1 MINITNI
8 KMAFRYGFW
17 GCLSA
22 SIYYALYFIFIF
34 YLSLPALVSSFAAYS
49 TSAISSFYFNSRFV
63 FLGRSGSFIKFII
76 IALNGLLLNL
86 LIIFFFTNIIIIED
100 LIAGLIA
107 VVSVPIHN
115 FILNNLLNFKNIND
129 T

>member
-1 MINITNI
+1 
-8 KMAFRYGFW
+8 MAFRYGFW

-49 TSAISSFYFNSRFV
+49 ISAISSFYFNSRFV
-63 FLGRSGSFIKFII
+63 FLERSGSFIKFVI

-86 LIIFFFTNIIIIED
+86 LIIFFFTNIIIID
-100 LIAGLIA
+100 NLIAGLIA

-115 FILNNLLNFKNIND
+115 FILNLLLNFKKLDD